1 MSDPVTN
8 IEIED
13 VLSSIRRL
21 VSEDERPRARVTAG
35 AAVSAHA
42 PDAQEPLPADQAK
55 ATPGAP
61 ASAGRFVLTPALR
74 VVDAVTED
82 ADPAPDLTAAR
93 DATDRLAARDATDPL
108 AARDATDRLA
118 ALDATD
124 RLAARDA
131 TDPLAARDA
140 TDRLAALDAPVP
152 QTAPWDALAG
162 APLEAKVEDEDLGT
176 IMAAAPAGDDAG
188 AQPSSG
194 RLSLLTTI
202 AELEAAVTSQDDDW
216 EPDGSEGVP
225 VVDWASTRRDP
236 HALLRNLGGL
246 RTLPETATATADAPV
261 PPAFRHVPPEDIAW
275 AAQVLGQP
283 VQDAV
288 FAAGPLA
295 GVADDPHDDR
305 SDAAPAATPY
315 GAPDADRAAGGLAQD
330 LARSPEGAFSRDD
343 EAPLAELGEGL
354 IDEEMLRNLVIEIV
368 RQELQ
373 GTLGE
378 RITRNVRKLVRREIY
393 RVLSSQEFE

>member
-93 DATDRLAARDATDPL
+93 
-108 AARDATDRLA
+108 
-118 ALDATD
+118 DATD

>member
-1 MSDPVTN
+1 LPQGKAVPYRDDAATRQQSHTGWSMSDPVTN

-93 DATDRLAARDATDPL
+93 DATDPL
-108 AARDATDRLA
+108 AARG
-118 ALDATD
+118 
-124 RLAARDA
+124 A

>member
-93 DATDRLAARDATDPL
+93 DATDPL
-108 AARDATDRLA
+108 AARG
-118 ALDATD
+118 
-124 RLAARDA
+124 A